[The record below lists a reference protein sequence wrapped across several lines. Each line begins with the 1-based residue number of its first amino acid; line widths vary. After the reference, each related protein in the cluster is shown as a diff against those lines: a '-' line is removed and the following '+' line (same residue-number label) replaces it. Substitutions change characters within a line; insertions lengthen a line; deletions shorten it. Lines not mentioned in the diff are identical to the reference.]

1 VPGFAGTAACNTCAR
16 ADLTTISE
24 HVAVNQSAFR
34 EANERIHQK
43 AAQFAAIDRL
53 PFICECP
60 RRDCTEITRLSLE
73 EYEMIRSD
81 GRRFLVVPGHEACEV
96 SGEVVAFV
104 VERRPM
110 FSILE
115 KVGEA
120 GQVARELDP
129 RGDDG

>member
-1 VPGFAGTAACNTCAR
+1 M
-16 ADLTTISE
+16 ADLTTIAE

-34 EANERIHQK
+34 EANERIEQK
-43 AAQFAAIDRL
+43 AAQFAEVDLL
-53 PFICECP
+53 PFICECA

-81 GRRFLVVPGHEACEV
+81 GRRFFVVPGHETCEV
-96 SGEVVAFV
+96 SGEVVATV
-104 VERRPM
+104 VDRRPM

-120 GQVARELDP
+120 GHVARELDP
-129 RGDDG
+129 RRDG